1 MKSSIW
7 LICLALA
14 ASACQTSA
22 TDDRTLK
29 LSGVV
34 EAAQA
39 TLVAEIGGRVV
50 AIQADEGEGVNAGDV
65 LVRLDDATL
74 AAQVKQAE
82 AGVSAAEASL
92 AQVRAGARSEAIAAA
107 QAALTQAE
115 AQRDGAMLAIQDAT
129 DVVASPQVLL
139 TQIDAARTGAKLAEQ
154 NVAAARSKLG
164 EARWRRDTFGGD
176 PDSKP
181 RETLDKQLA
190 IAQRELDAAQA
201 QLDGAN
207 AQVKAL
213 EAMRRDPVALKAQVN
228 SARSAYSVTLA
239 GVTVASAS
247 LVELKAGAAPEDI
260 ALAEARL
267 RQAQAQ
273 LKLARAYQSRSL
285 VRAPLTGRVST
296 RSAHVGE
303 TIQPGTALMT
313 IMNLDE
319 VTLVVYV
326 PQVKLPRVAIG
337 VPVKLSVDAYP
348 GETFDG
354 SVSYIAD
361 RAQFSSRD
369 TQAREDR
376 ANVVFA
382 VKMRVPNADH
392 RLKAG
397 MTADATI
404 ELRP

>member
-7 LICLALA
+7 LMCLVLA
-14 ASACQTSA
+14 ASACQTGA

-129 DVVASPQVLL
+129 DAVAAPQVLL

-164 EARWRRDTFGGD
+164 EARWRRDTFSGD

-239 GVTVASAS
+239 GVNVASAS

-273 LKLARAYQSRSL
+273 LKLARAYQSRAL
-285 VRAPLTGRVST
+285 VRAPLTGTVST

-303 TIQPGTALMT
+303 TIQPGAALMT

-382 VKMRVPNADH
+382 VKMRVPNPDH

>member
-7 LICLALA
+7 LMCLVLA
-14 ASACQTSA
+14 ASACQTGA

-129 DVVASPQVLL
+129 DAVAAPQVLL

-239 GVTVASAS
+239 GVNVASAS

-273 LKLARAYQSRSL
+273 LKLARAYQSRAL
-285 VRAPLTGRVST
+285 VRAPLTGTVST

-303 TIQPGTALMT
+303 TIQPGAALMT

-382 VKMRVPNADH
+382 VKMRMPNPDH